1 MIRRRFEISQRFV
14 ASAAAAATLGV
25 ALAGHGIADD
35 QASPPAATERTGFA
49 APAAAGGTGSHATG
63 SPIGANRQE
72 KEAAEAGKLRLRE
85 GTELKNVVGR
95 FRQMGDTLTF
105 IDEQNREIGGLPNLN
120 LERVSRVLQ
129 TVEEPESVSW
139 SISGRVTEYSGR
151 NFLLISRAVFRS
163 AAPPPAPET
172 VAETASEGAAKGAP

>member
-1 MIRRRFEISQRFV
+1 MIRLHLHSSQRFISSV
-14 ASAAAAATLGV
+14 TATTLGI
-25 ALAGHGIADD
+25 ALAGSVAADD
-35 QASPPAATERTGFA
+35 QA
-49 APAAAGGTGSHATG
+49 APATAEDRRAGFSTPAQSAGSDSSAT
-63 SPIGANRQE
+63 PIGANRQE

-105 IDEQNREIGGLPNLN
+105 IDGQNREIGGLPNLN

-172 VAETASEGAAKGAP
+172 VADGAATGAP

>member
-1 MIRRRFEISQRFV
+1 MMSRRRFDISQRFV

-35 QASPPAATERTGFA
+35 QAALPAVTERAGFT
-49 APAAAGGTGSHATG
+49 APITVDGTGTHSAGT
-63 SPIGANRQE
+63 PIGANRQE

-85 GTELKNVVGR
+85 GTEMKNVVGR

-163 AAPPPAPET
+163 AAPPPPPET
-172 VAETASEGAAKGAP
+172 VAQEPVKGTP

>member
-1 MIRRRFEISQRFV
+1 MSRRRFDISQRLV
-14 ASAAAAATLGV
+14 ASAAAATLGV
-25 ALAGHGIADD
+25 ALARHGVADD
-35 QASPPAATERTGFA
+35 QATPPAAAERAGFA
-49 APAAAGGTGSHATG
+49 APGATDAAGSHSAGT
-63 SPIGANRQE
+63 PIGANRQE

-85 GTELKNVVGR
+85 GTELKNVIGR
-95 FRQMGDTLTF
+95 FRQVGDTLTF
-105 IDEQNREIGGLPNLN
+105 IDGQNREIGGLPNLN

-163 AAPPPAPET
+163 AAPPPPPES
-172 VAETASEGAAKGAP
+172 VAQEPVKGAP

>member
-1 MIRRRFEISQRFV
+1 MIRRRPHISQRLI
-14 ASAAAAATLGV
+14 ASTAAAATLGV
-25 ALAGHGIADD
+25 ALAGSGVADD
-35 QASPPAATERTGFA
+35 QAAPPAAAERADFS
-49 APAAAGGTGSHATG
+49 APTAGNGPGAHSAGT
-63 SPIGANRQE
+63 PIGANRQE

-95 FRQMGDTLTF
+95 FRPMGDTLTF
-105 IDEQNREIGGLPNLN
+105 IDGQNREIGGLPNLN

-163 AAPPPAPET
+163 AAAPPAPET
-172 VAETASEGAAKGAP
+172 VAETAAEGAAKGAP